1 MRPPR
6 LPRVPHVVWPAAA
19 IVLLALV
26 VLLRPDAAFA
36 QPPKPLDVPSVLTPN
51 APAADQIAQLFT
63 FVLWL
68 AVGIFA
74 LVEGLI
80 IYSVVK
86 FRAKPNDGV
95 PVQVYGNVQLE
106 VAWTVIP
113 ALLVLTILILSLQV
127 MPSLYNVPGDTTP
140 TASNDIGVCYTNGLT
155 SDQAEQA
162 AGNDLIVVDVI
173 GHQWWW
179 EYRYPQY
186 GFSTGT
192 QLVVPATKVVKMVMS
207 SQDVI
212 HAWWI
217 PELGPQYNVTPGYNE
232 VRWFQAEKPR
242 TYEGQC
248 SMFCGDS
255 HPYMPMQVVALAPGD
270 FDKWANEQRQPSDP
284 PSNALVQRGEG
295 LFLAKGCV
303 GCHAIAGYPGNKAVG
318 NKGPNLTHFGS
329 RGKVAAYLDNTPAN
343 VTAWLH
349 NGDDVKPGNLMS
361 RVIKPGLLAPDEIA
375 ALVAYLEHLK

>member
-6 LPRVPHVVWPAAA
+6 LPRLPHIVWPAAA

-26 VLLRPDAAFA
+26 VLLRPNAVFA
-36 QPPKPLDVPSVLTPN
+36 QPPGPDVPAVLTPN
-51 APAADQIAQLFT
+51 SPAANQIAQLFT
-63 FVLWL
+63 FVLYL
-68 AVGIFA
+68 AIGIFA

-80 IYSVVK
+80 VYSVVK
-86 FRAKPNDGV
+86 YRARPNDGV

-140 TASNDIGVCYTNGLT
+140 TASADIGVCYTNGLS
-155 SDQAEQA
+155 SDQATLA
-162 AGNDLIVVDVI
+162 AGNDIVVVNVV

-179 EYRYPQY
+179 EYQYPQY

-207 SQDVI
+207 SLDVI

-255 HPYMPMQVVALAPGD
+255 HPYMPMQVIALSPAD
-270 FDKWANEQRQPSDP
+270 FDRWANEQRQPADP
-284 PSNALVQRGEG
+284 PANSLRSRGET

-303 GCHAIAGYPGNKAVG
+303 GCHAINGYPGNKAQG

-329 RGKVAAYLDNTPAN
+329 RGKVAAYLDNTPDN
-343 VTAWLH
+343 LTAWLH
-349 NGDDVKPGNLMS
+349 NGEDIKPGNLMS
-361 RVIKPGLLAPDEIA
+361 RVIKPGLLKPDEIA
-375 ALVAYLEHLK
+375 ALVAYLENLK